1 MADNQVNVDYTIG
14 TSQAHKELEKVRDS
28 LNKVTGDFLGNVGTI
43 EKAIA
48 NMSRAMAESLRA
60 AAERGPASLLQA
72 QRRQDQVS
80 NSIYNRAGQGG
91 TNTSAGENQAR
102 RAAGQAAI
110 NDIQN
115 TAEQVQGRIADTIVK
130 ATLQSL
136 RTSERMI
143 EARIKQ
149 AYASSQ
155 QTLLNTQDRYLS
167 ARNVLSDQRRQDQMY
182 AAENGRAALASRNR
196 QEQINF
202 NGGADLMGIQGRVM
216 MNYAAVGTLFNTV
229 KQTVSGIIELD
240 KELHQFQAI
249 STATNKEMVDFKK
262 NLLDISATVP
272 FTSLEMTQAATMLA
286 QAGLSVT
293 EVTQSLGSVTK
304 FATASGSDLSQSVDI
319 VTSALTAFNLETTR
333 TGDVANTFTAALNLS
348 KLSVDK
354 MVTAMNYIGP
364 TANEGGLTLEE
375 TTSILGALSQS
386 GIRASTMGTGFRSL
400 LTDLQSPSKKLT
412 QTLKDAGLTI
422 DDINVKTKGFL
433 PVIETLKSAGF
444 GAAQAYET
452 LELRSAAA
460 YVALSNNT
468 KMAYELQRSF
478 ILSAA
483 ATEAND
489 IQMKSF
495 SNTAKNFAGILQAA
509 AYTGFEPVLNMMQQ
523 LLAGATNALSFLTK
537 IPGTLQVIGVA
548 AAALGTV
555 MAASLGMS
563 LLRSLTLMMP
573 VLGNITAGIG
583 LMSTQFLGATS
594 VVGGLTAAL
603 RVLTLVTPAGW
614 LGIIATG
621 AIAAATA
628 FYTWSDNTKTLA
640 KELEDARG
648 RTSQLT
654 GAADATEKKI
664 TSIDQAIQGVI
675 DRKSELETN
684 ELMRGAKIDE
694 LRHQF
699 AELGLSIKDDTLSV
713 TDLIE
718 RLHNLKQTSSSIRA
732 AELAAVNSSRAD
744 EVLLLEKQQADLLKK
759 PNKQLDMALTRQEY
773 GRDRA
778 IMEPS
783 DRRYLIEKSGSYFG
797 PEIAQALRFAGGNI
811 TGTDAIGAAGFDDI
825 IAAKVGELTRSDS
838 ATKDRDI
845 AFLKDLQEVL
855 KPLVANVTNLEAKR
869 QELRSGTGEE
879 LNQKAQSSSAYKAL
893 DTTYGQI
900 KDEYAGKLRDLR
912 SQGLTAEQE
921 LEAIAALEGWLANMT
936 ESAIADFKT
945 SFNDDPRMKGLDS
958 KKIADE
964 FVDRFGALGLS
975 ANGQESDAQTRQRKL
990 MEKDARRERNLQ
1002 SEQLSR
1008 LRKDITNAPNREA
1021 LDVAKKAYDDFM
1033 RSSTAA
1039 LQEHYKKLTA
1049 ITTDPDAKETRQE
1062 ELSDTIERLEK
1073 DATETARQALEKEQ
1087 DLIKQSLQRQK
1098 QAMEDNAATIRKQ
1111 IDLAQDELKRT
1122 PPSAAFDTLVK
1133 KIQELTG
1140 ALNGELTKINAVETQ
1155 VQSIDF
1161 NEPVSA
1167 STAGN
1172 GQQAVQHFV
1181 QRGFSKTGAAAI
1193 AGNLSVESNF
1203 NPMIRGDR
1211 GTAIGVAQWRKE
1223 RRREL
1228 EAKPNWQNTGTQY
1241 DFVIQELERD
1251 YPDLYKRL
1259 KAGNEDV
1266 STLTRDFMNIYER
1279 PNKDPSINHVSKRM
1293 AHAQSFNAGASTT
1306 QAEEI
1311 KATTAETTQIIEKS
1325 ELDRVKSIQSATIK
1339 NLTSRL
1345 GTLKTQARINDDASS
1360 IQEIQKQVQD
1370 THAKIMEA
1378 ELAKFDAEN
1387 AGNLELPDVKERRTE
1402 LQERLRNG
1410 LNSDVLKIMEEYY
1423 KAADEELNRPV
1434 DEAKAKLDAARQP
1447 DMASKF
1453 TAMDFQKMESDV
1465 RDREREASANRVLL
1479 IERQI
1484 AEVRKYAQDAE
1495 AGGRSDEANMW
1506 RLEENDL
1513 IAKNNALKAENN
1525 ALDQAKAT
1533 AAPTTISAIQSAT
1546 QAWGQ
1551 QNGVLDSMG
1560 DMIPMS
1566 QQVGAAW
1573 GEVLDGLSSGFSQFF
1588 MNVSSGTMSAGEAF
1602 KQLGQSILQMF
1613 MQIIAKALANQI
1625 IMSLFGG
1632 STGAGGGIFGEL
1644 GKGLFG
1650 IVGQATGGI
1659 QRAAT
1664 GKKASPHRDNMLVN
1678 VMPGEGILRESAM
1691 KVIGENGF
1699 NELNNLGNRQISEGA
1714 LKGKAAPKNDQQQGS
1729 GQVNVWVVSPD
1740 NVPPPSDKD
1749 IIATIAQNIQN
1760 RGTIKQLIQQVN
1772 MGGI

>member
-48 NMSRAMAESLRA
+48 NMTKAMAEGLRT

-72 QRRQDQVS
+72 QRRQDQVAS
-80 NSIYNRAGQGG
+80 SIYNRAGQGG
-91 TNTSAGENQAR
+91 TATSATENQAR

-110 NDIQN
+110 NDITS

-149 AYASSQ
+149 AYATSQ
-155 QTLLNTQDRYLS
+155 QTLLNAQDRYLS
-167 ARNVLSDQRRQDQMY
+167 ARNVLADQRRSDQIF

-286 QAGLSVT
+286 QAGLST
-293 EVTQSLGSVTK
+293 AEVTQSLGAVTK
-304 FATASGSDLSQSVDI
+304 FATASGSDLGQSVDI

-364 TANEGGLTLEE
+364 TANEVGLTLEE
-375 TTSILGALSQS
+375 TTSVLGALSQS

-412 QTLKDAGLTI
+412 QTLKDAGLSI
-422 DDINVKTKGFL
+422 DDINVRTKGFL
-433 PVIETLKSAGF
+433 PVIETLKNAGF
-444 GAAQAYET
+444 GAAQAYES

-495 SNTAKNFAGILQAA
+495 ANTAKNFGGILQAA
-509 AYTGFEPVLNMMQQ
+509 AYTGFEPVLGMMQE
-523 LLAGATNALSFLTK
+523 LLAGATGVLSFLTE

-548 AAALGTV
+548 AAALGAV

-573 VLGNITAGIG
+573 VLGNITAGIS
-583 LMSTQFLGATS
+583 LMATQALGATT
-594 VVGGLTAAL
+594 VIGGMTAAL

-628 FYTWSDNTKTLA
+628 FYTWSNSAKTLA

-648 RTSQLT
+648 RTSQLE

-699 AELGLSIKDDTLSV
+699 AELGLSIKDDTISV
-713 TDLIE
+713 TDLIRE
-718 RLHNLKQTSSSIRA
+718 LHNLKQTSSNIRS
-732 AELAAVNSSRAD
+732 AELAEVNASRAN
-744 EVLLLEKQQADLLKK
+744 EIALLEKQQAELLKN
-759 PNKQLDMALTRQEY
+759 PNRRLDDALTRQEY
-773 GRDRA
+773 GRRRA
-778 IMEPS
+778 VMDSS
-783 DRRYLIEKSGSYFG
+783 DRNFLVGQAGNYFG
-797 PEIAQALRFAGGNI
+797 PDIAEAVRFASGDIDGVDALSSVAFEKRINAKIDELKLGN
-811 TGTDAIGAAGFDDI
+811 
-825 IAAKVGELTRSDS
+825 SP
-838 ATKDRDI
+838 TKDRDI
-845 AFLKDLQEVL
+845 AFLNELKEVL
-855 KPLVANVTNLEAKR
+855 KPLVANVTSLEVKR
-869 QELRSGTGEE
+869 QEQRLGVEE
-879 LNQKAQSSSAYKAL
+879 QRTETARGSNAFKAL

-921 LEAIAALEGWLANMT
+921 LEAISALQTWLENMT
-936 ESAIADFKT
+936 ESAIADFKMT
-945 SFNDDPRMKGLDS
+945 FKDDPRMKGLDAS
-958 KKIADE
+958 KIADE
-964 FVDRFGALGLS
+964 FIDKFDALGLG
-975 ANGQESDAQTRQRKL
+975 ARGQESDASTRQRKL
-990 MEKDARRERNLQ
+990 MEKDARRQRNLQ
-1002 SEQLSR
+1002 SEELSR
-1008 LRKDITNAPNREA
+1008 LRKDITNAPNKEA
-1021 LDVAKKAYDDFM
+1021 LDLAKKAYDDFM
-1033 RSSTAA
+1033 KSSTAA

-1062 ELSDTIERLEK
+1062 ELADTVEKLEK
-1073 DATETARQALEKEQ
+1073 DAAETARQALEKEQ
-1087 DLIKQSLQRQK
+1087 DLLKQSLQRQK

-1122 PPSAAFDTLVK
+1122 PPSAAFDALVT
-1133 KIQELTG
+1133 KIRELTG
-1140 ALNGELTKINAVETQ
+1140 ALNGELTKITSVDTQ
-1155 VQSIDF
+1155 IQSIDF

-1172 GQQAVQHFV
+1172 GQQAVQHFI

-1228 EAKPNWQNTGTQY
+1228 EATPNWQNTGTQY
-1241 DFVIQELERD
+1241 DFVIKELERD
-1251 YPDLYKRL
+1251 YPDLFARL

-1266 STLTRDFMNIYER
+1266 SVLTRDFMNIYER

-1293 AHAQSFNAGASTT
+1293 AHAQSFNAGASTSN
-1306 QAEEI
+1306 AEEI
-1311 KATTAETTQIIEKS
+1311 KQTTAETDKIIEKS
-1325 ELDRVKSIQSATIK
+1325 ELERVKSIQSATIK
-1339 NLTSRL
+1339 NLNSRL
-1345 GTLKTQARINDDASS
+1345 GTLKTQARINDDAGS

-1370 THAKIMEA
+1370 AHAKIMEA

-1387 AGNLELPDVKERRTE
+1387 VGNLELPEVKERRTE
-1402 LQERLRNG
+1402 LQERLRNN

-1423 KAADEELNRPV
+1423 KAADEELNRPI
-1434 DEAKAKLDAARQP
+1434 EQAKAKLDAARQP
-1447 DMASKF
+1447 DMANKY
-1453 TAMDFQKMESDV
+1453 TTMDLQKMESDV

-1484 AEVRKYAQDAE
+1484 AEVRRYAQEAE

-1506 RLEENDL
+1506 RMQENDL
-1513 IAKNNALKAENN
+1513 IQKSNELKATNN
-1525 ALDQAKAT
+1525 ALDAAKAQQGPSVT
-1533 AAPTTISAIQSAT
+1533 SAIQSAT
-1546 QAWGQ
+1546 NAWAQ
-1551 QNGVLDSMG
+1551 SNGILDSMG
-1560 DMIPMS
+1560 DTIPLAK
-1566 QQVGAAW
+1566 QVENTW
-1573 GEVLDGLSSGFSQFF
+1573 GQVLDGLSTGFSQFF
-1588 MNVSSGTMSAGEAF
+1588 MNISSGTMSAGEAF

-1632 STGAGGGIFGEL
+1632 GYGGSGIFGQL
-1644 GKGLFG
+1644 GMGLFG
-1650 IVGQATGGI
+1650 IPGMSTGGI
-1659 QRAAT
+1659 PRAAT
-1664 GKKASPHRDNMLVN
+1664 GRSPSPHRDNMLVN

-1714 LKGKAAPKNDQQQGS
+1714 LQGRAANDNSQQPAGA
-1729 GQVNVWVVSPD
+1729 GTVNVWVVSPD

-1749 IIATIAQNIQN
+1749 IIATISQNIQN
-1760 RGTIKQLIQQVN
+1760 RGTIKQLIQQVQ